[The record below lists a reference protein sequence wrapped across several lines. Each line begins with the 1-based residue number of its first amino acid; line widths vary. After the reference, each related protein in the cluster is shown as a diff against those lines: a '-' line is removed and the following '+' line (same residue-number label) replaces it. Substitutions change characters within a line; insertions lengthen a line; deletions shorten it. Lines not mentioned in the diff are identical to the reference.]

1 MMANLLVLNGP
12 NLNLLGTREPEL
24 YGSDS
29 LDTVTTRLTDQAAAH
44 GHTLAAFQSNSER
57 ALIERVQATRDDGTD
72 FILVNPAGLTHH
84 SVPLRDAFAASG
96 TPFIEVHITNPHAR
110 EPFRRQSMFSDIAVG
125 VVCGFGTHSY
135 DLALEAAL
143 KWISA
148 R

>member
-1 MMANLLVLNGP
+1 MARLLVLNGP
-12 NLNLLGTREPEL
+12 NLNLLGRREPDV
-24 YGSDS
+24 YGSES
-29 LDTVTTRLTDQAAAH
+29 LESVATRLAEQATQQ
-44 GHTLAAFQSNSER
+44 GHTLTAFQSNSER
-57 ALIERVQATRDDGTD
+57 ELIERVQATLDDGTD
-72 FILVNPAGLTHH
+72 FILANPAGLTHT

-125 VVCGFGTHSY
+125 VVCGFGTQSY
-135 DLALEAAL
+135 DLALEAAF

>member
-1 MMANLLVLNGP
+1 
-12 NLNLLGTREPEL
+12 
-24 YGSDS
+24 
-29 LDTVTTRLTDQAAAH
+29 
-44 GHTLAAFQSNSER
+44 
-57 ALIERVQATRDDGTD
+57 
-72 FILVNPAGLTHH
+72 
-84 SVPLRDAFAASG
+84 VPLRDAFAASG